1 MSTPATT
8 AETSSSTP
16 KLESNVSPLDT
27 GPSPTSGGVGGG
39 GTHQRAGDPVDQAAK
54 TASGGGD
61 APTRSSP
68 DEAFL
73 NLLANREKQSRAA
86 GPVRSHGF
94 VVVSPASSSLQPLQR
109 LCFDKRQTFNTCLT
123 ARYRLGVGPVFGT
136 LFSAFAED
144 LRALRKAREQP
155 GVLGRL
161 KGDLL
166 PMGPDPLATDWG
178 TLLQDA
184 DLEAA
189 TEELIGDDARANGI
203 PLTSLERFFDLLRD
217 QRLLPAGHRL
227 VLFCELPAE
236 QGHGSPPAGV
246 VTGPDLASRL
256 TVEWQAAKA
265 TILDRLPER
274 VGLAFGTP
282 DPITPTFLER
292 DDVHQRLIAVD
303 TQDLAS
309 GDVVQQFKP
318 AALAGDRPAWRDLL
332 GRAPFATAIARL
344 ILHPQTEPLTMGIE
358 APWGQGKSSFLNLIS
373 RALTLTACDH
383 IDPALG
389 EQLREADDQLDS
401 VEREQLDLA
410 AEGPAESTEDRQA
423 RETRARERET
433 RAREVEDRRQRLL
446 QQQDELWRRRE
457 HRARSDV
464 VQVRFNAWRYQD
476 ATHIWAGLV
485 SEVSKEVEASL
496 PWHGRILAPLRYT
509 LRQRTTELLV
519 GVVLPTMLAVLVG
532 VALYFL
538 GYRVERADAANEV
551 PSLLRF
557 LVPGLGVL
565 AVIVWRVYKVVQP
578 VSVRMIDYVRLPD
591 YRAQLGFQTQV
602 LTDLAFLRGCLKR
615 PRLRRIGGHI
625 RRRHEDPKIVVF
637 IDDLDRCSDATVMEV
652 LQTIN
657 LILGESGLFVLLAV
671 DTEKIHHAI
680 ANQYRN
686 QGAGSADPSFAGSYM
701 RKIVQLSFY
710 LPRSDPQERLAL
722 VDQQFSPEARRRSGP
737 SRERRPPSG
746 TGGDQ
751 PGDTVFGVD
760 LDAVSSPHVVTV
772 SKVEDTPEELK
783 TFRALKDFTSNNP
796 RELKRVLNT
805 HRFIKIL
812 LQRPETPPTEELQRK
827 LVVWLIFC
835 AEWPSLVNKVLDLAA
850 ESAKENPGQDCLD
863 ALVKKGDLGSAAAGL
878 KAFQEAIKDAE
889 RALGSADHPAE
900 IVLQFADLK
909 PGSFLCR
916 AAASSEMLRVDS
928 SPAQSAELPPVTP
941 SG

>member
-1 MSTPATT
+1 
-8 AETSSSTP
+8 
-16 KLESNVSPLDT
+16 V
-27 GPSPTSGGVGGG
+27 
-39 GTHQRAGDPVDQAAK
+39 
-54 TASGGGD
+54 
-61 APTRSSP
+61 SP

-94 VVVSPASSSLQPLQR
+94 VVVSPGSSSLQPLQR
-109 LCFDKRQTFNTCLT
+109 LCFDKRRQTYNTCLT
-123 ARYRLGVGPVFGT
+123 ARYRFGVGPVFGT

-144 LRALRKAREQP
+144 LRTLRKAREQP

-189 TEELIGDDARANGI
+189 TEELVGDDARANGI

-217 QRLLPAGHRL
+217 QRLLPVGHRL

-236 QGHGSPPAGV
+236 HGHGSPPAGV

-256 TVEWQAAKA
+256 TVEWRAAKA

-292 DDVHQRLIAVD
+292 DDVHQRLIAVG

-433 RAREVEDRRQRLL
+433 QAREVEDRRQRLL

-464 VQVRFNAWRYQD
+464 VQVRFNAWRYED

-538 GYRVERADAANEV
+538 GYRVEGADAANEV

-680 ANQYRN
+680 TNQYRN

-760 LDAVSSPHVVTV
+760 LDAVSSPRVVTV

-850 ESAKENPGQDCLD
+850 ENAKENPGQDCLH
-863 ALVKKGDLGSAAAGL
+863 ALVQKGDLDSAAAGL

-889 RALGSADHPAE
+889 RAFGSADHPAE
-900 IVLQFADLK
+900 IVLRFADLE
-909 PGSFLCR
+909 PGSFLCQ
-916 AAASSEMLRVDS
+916 AAAYYFEMLKVDS
-928 SPAQSAELPPVTP
+928 SPAQPAELPPVTP

>member
-1 MSTPATT
+1 MSTPAAT
-8 AETSSSTP
+8 AERSNSTP
-16 KLESNVSPLDT
+16 KLDSSVSPD
-27 GPSPTSGGVGGG
+27 G
-39 GTHQRAGDPVDQAAK
+39 
-54 TASGGGD
+54 
-61 APTRSSP
+61 
-68 DEAFL
+68 AFL
-73 NLLANREKQSRAA
+73 NLLANRGKLSRDA

-94 VVVSPASSSLQPLQR
+94 VFVWSGSSSLQPLQR
-109 LCFDKRQTFNTCLT
+109 LCFDKRRQAYNTCLT

-136 LFSAFAED
+136 LLSAFAED

-155 GVLGRL
+155 GALGRL

-166 PMGPDPLATDWG
+166 PMGPDSLKTHWG

-189 TEELIGDDARANGI
+189 TEELAGDDARASGI

-236 QGHGSPPAGV
+236 QGHESPPAGV
-246 VTGPDLASRL
+246 VTGPDPASGL
-256 TVEWQAAKA
+256 TVQWPAAKA
-265 TILDRLPER
+265 TILDLLPER

-282 DPITPTFLER
+282 DPITPTSLET
-292 DDVHQRLIAVD
+292 DDVHQLLITVD

-344 ILHPQTEPLTMGIE
+344 ILHPQTEPLTMGIQ

-383 IDPALG
+383 IDEALG
-389 EQLREADDQLDS
+389 KQLQEADDQLHR

-410 AEGPAESTEDRQA
+410 AEGPAESTEDTQA
-423 RETRARERET
+423 RET

-509 LRQRTTELLV
+509 LRQRKTELLV

-538 GYRVERADAANEV
+538 GYRVEGAGAADKV

-680 ANQYRN
+680 TNQYRN

-701 RKIVQLSFY
+701 RKIVQLSYY
-710 LPRSDPQERLAL
+710 LPRSDPPQERLAL

-751 PGDTVFGVD
+751 PADTVFGVD
-760 LDAVSSPHVVTV
+760 LNAVSFPRVVTV
-772 SKVEDTPEELK
+772 SEVEDTPEELK

-850 ESAKENPGQDCLD
+850 ENAKENPGQDCLH
-863 ALVKKGDLGSAAAGL
+863 ALVEKGDLGSAEAGL

-889 RALGSADHPAE
+889 RALGSADHPAK
-900 IVLQFADLK
+900 IVLRFADLE
-909 PGSFLCR
+909 PGSFLCL
-916 AAASSEMLRVDS
+916 AAASSQMLRVDS
-928 SPAQSAELPPVTP
+928 SPAQPTELPPVTP